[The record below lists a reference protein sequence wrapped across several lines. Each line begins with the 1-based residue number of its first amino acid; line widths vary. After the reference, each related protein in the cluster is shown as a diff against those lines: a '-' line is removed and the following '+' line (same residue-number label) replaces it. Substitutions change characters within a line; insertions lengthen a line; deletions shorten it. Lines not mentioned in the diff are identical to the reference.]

1 MEDHNHNHSHK
12 DIETVVPAEGVAPT
26 TELYNEHHSGHSHEG
41 LDGLWEVMFG
51 FEHVVAEFFWNA
63 VFLLVGFA
71 VSRAIAL
78 RKIHKYIDDKHG
90 VTHSKEK
97 Y

>member
-1 MEDHNHNHSHK
+1 MNQLYFAIKSELEDHTDEHAHGDFSL
-12 DIETVVPAEGVAPT
+12 DSLMEVVF
-26 TELYNEHHSGHSHEG
+26 G
-41 LDGLWEVMFG
+41 LD
-51 FEHVVAEFFWNA
+51 HVIAEFFWNG

-71 VSRAIAL
+71 VSKAVAL

-90 VTHSKEK
+90 VKHQKDE